1 VNDLRGLEREMLL
14 INEHSADR
22 NPQFSSGSQASA
34 SQKPGGASK
43 GANISQRAGQD
54 GQDSQ
59 QANHKLL
66 KPASTSNSSPDIKSK
81 LYKIATAKQSQPRK
95 SKEKPKSKKQNITT
109 KYQSEIDS
117 ARQNFVQA
125 HIPISAPA
133 PMSLGN
139 FSHRV

>member
-1 VNDLRGLEREMLL
+1 M
-14 INEHSADR
+14 
-22 NPQFSSGSQASA
+22 
-34 SQKPGGASK
+34 
-43 GANISQRAGQD
+43 GANASQRAAQD

-95 SKEKPKSKKQNITT
+95 SKDKPKSKKQNITT

-139 FSHRV
+139 FSHRVQPTAGGPGPSAQHTGAGGPKQAGIAVLNQQNSAPATKK

>member
-1 VNDLRGLEREMLL
+1 MNDFRGLEREMLL
-14 INEHSADR
+14 INEHNLDH

-95 SKEKPKSKKQNITT
+95 SKDKPKSKKQNITT